1 MGIPSKTTPMKPS
14 PTAPTAT
21 DAELLRQMHAGVASA
36 FDALYRRHQ
45 GPLFR
50 FCLLRSGSSEVAADV
65 VQETFIGLLTGALRF
80 DPLRGSL
87 PNFLFG
93 VGRKLLMKQERPFA
107 QLVIDD
113 DEDGDIEDDLAC
125 AAPTPL
131 QRLLN
136 NEQAE
141 QVRQALALLPPHQR
155 DVLILYE
162 LHERSYLDIAAICQ
176 LDIGT
181 VRSRLSRGRAALAKR
196 LAAWRHALDAA

>member
-1 MGIPSKTTPMKPS
+1 MKPS
-14 PTAPTAT
+14 NDTAAT
-21 DAELLRQMHAGVASA
+21 TDTDLLRQMQAGTVAA
-36 FDALYRRHQ
+36 FDTLYRRHQ

-50 FCLLRSGSSEVAADV
+50 FCLLRSGSTGTAADV
-65 VQETFIGLLTGALRF
+65 VQEVFIGLLTGKFTF

-93 VGRKLLMKQERPFA
+93 VGRNLVMKQDRPA
-107 QLVIDD
+107 SAAD
-113 DEDGDIEDDLAC
+113 EDDLEEVC
-125 AAPTPL
+125 EAPTPL
-131 QRLLN
+131 ARLLI

-141 QVRQALALLPPHQR
+141 QVRRALATLPPHYR

-181 VRSRLSRGRAALAKR
+181 VRSRLSRGRAQLARR
-196 LAAWRHALDAA
+196 LAAWREPLTAA